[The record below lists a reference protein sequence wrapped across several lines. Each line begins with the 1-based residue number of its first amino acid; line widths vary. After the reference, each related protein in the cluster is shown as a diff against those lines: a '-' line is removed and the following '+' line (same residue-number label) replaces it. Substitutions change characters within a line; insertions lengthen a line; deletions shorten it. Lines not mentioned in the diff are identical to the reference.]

1 MRFSKL
7 FVAAT
12 GAFATLALATGS
24 AVADMVHWRQIVGII
39 QGSAIVGSGSG
50 QVLGAPGPWSA
61 RGGDAHVDLSDGR
74 MRFSVRGLVLAASN
88 GIGTTGPISQVK
100 GTLVCDTDG
109 SAGGGNSVI
118 VESAAVPL
126 SSTGNATFAGGVG
139 DLPSACTDEPDIAFL
154 VRGVGG
160 PEFWLGNGAI
170 RVP

>member
-7 FVAAT
+7 FTAAM
-12 GAFATLALATGS
+12 GALAILSVAS
-24 AVADMVHWRQIVGII
+24 ASAMADMVQWRQIVGII
-39 QGSAIVGSGSG
+39 QGGAIVGSGSG

-61 RGGDAHVDLSDGR
+61 RGGEAHVDLSDGQ
-74 MRFSVRGLVLAASN
+74 FQFIVRGLVLAASN
-88 GIGTTGPISQVK
+88 GIGTTGPVGQVK

-109 SAGGGNSVI
+109 SAGAGNSVI
-118 VESAAVPL
+118 IESDPVAL
-126 SSTGNATFAGGVG
+126 SSIGNAKFSGAIG